1 MAPRAGAASWVAF
14 LVTWAVFAALLTAAG
29 AAPGVPYNV
38 RELLAGPRGWM
49 TALALPLVGTLWA
62 GAPATA
68 ARWIGRGSRRR
79 ALLLPALAVACA
91 LLAFGLLRATVSVES
106 IWDIVG
112 YPVLHGPGD
121 WEIAGRFVA
130 LFAVVW
136 TLIAGG
142 AAVALALD
150 PDEGRAALVA
160 WLPPALLTL
169 VPGYLVVVA
178 WAATDNLTE
187 LIRNGGSVVGAV
199 AIAGWFLAIGGSA
212 SLSSRALA
220 GGGSVR
226 RWAIAGLTTALSYPV
241 GYLLLTLGT
250 AGRIEK
256 YGSTF
261 SALQFLLSP
270 DREHYASG
278 PALIALYGL
287 AHTLAWGG
295 VALAQLPH
303 WIAGIA
309 ARGKTPVA

>member
-1 MAPRAGAASWVAF
+1 MARGGAAPAIAF
-14 LVTWAVFAALLTAAG
+14 LVTWTVLAALLTAAG
-29 AAPGVPYNV
+29 VAPGVPYNV
-38 RELLAGPRGWM
+38 REIFAGPRGWM
-49 TALALPLVGTLWA
+49 AALALPLVVALWA

-68 ARWIGRGSRRR
+68 ARWIGAGSRRR
-79 ALLLPALAVACA
+79 ALLLPAVAVTCA

-106 IWDIVG
+106 LWDIVG

-150 PDEGRAALVA
+150 PDDGRAAFVA
-160 WLPPALLTL
+160 WLPPALVTL
-169 VPGYLVVVA
+169 IPCYLVVVT

-187 LIRNGGSVVGAV
+187 LIRGGGSVVGAA
-199 AIAGWFLAIGGSA
+199 AIAGWLLATGAAA

-220 GGGSVR
+220 GGVSLR
-226 RWAIAGLTTALSYPV
+226 RWVSAGLATALSYPA

-250 AGRIEK
+250 ADRIEK

-278 PALIALYGL
+278 PTLIALYGL
-287 AHTLAWGG
+287 AHTLALGG
-295 VALAQLPH
+295 IALAQLPH
-303 WIAGIA
+303 WIAVPRKAPA
-309 ARGKTPVA
+309 A